1 MVSIDTVY
9 QRVLAIA
16 NKEQRG
22 YVTPQEFN
30 LLANQ
35 AQMETFEGYFTVKAS
50 LVGVTGN
57 ETEYSD
63 AIKTINERISLFKTH
78 NHLTKSGSF
87 FLHPSDMYKLGTVWY
102 TESGIQYGVELQ
114 EINYDELIDI
124 NKSPLTSPTQ
134 NHPIYIRREE
144 GLKIFPTG
152 GWSNNK
158 IIASYIKKPKKV
170 EWGYVVVNGEALY
183 NASSS
188 QNFELHESEEP
199 VLVMKIL
206 GLAGVVLQKSD
217 LMTIGQQQQTT

>member
-124 NKSPLTSPTQ
+124 NNSPLTSPTQ

>member
-1 MVSIDTVY
+1 
-9 QRVLAIA
+9 
-16 NKEQRG
+16 
-22 YVTPQEFN
+22 
-30 LLANQ
+30 
-35 AQMETFEGYFTVKAS
+35 
-50 LVGVTGN
+50 
-57 ETEYSD
+57 
-63 AIKTINERISLFKTH
+63 
-78 NHLTKSGSF
+78 
-87 FLHPSDMYKLGTVWY
+87 MYKLGTVWY
-102 TESGIQYGVELQ
+102 SESGIQYGVELQ

-134 NHPIYIRREE
+134 NHPFYIRREE

>member
-199 VLVMKIL
+199 VLGMMIL

>member
-22 YVTPQEFN
+22 YITPQEFN

-35 AQMETFEGYFTVKAS
+35 AQMAIFNQYFSDMNKVA
-50 LVGVTGN
+50 LLPGN

-63 AIKTINERISLFKTH
+63 AEKVLNEKISLFKTH
-78 NHLTKSGSF
+78 ENLTKSGSF
-87 FLHPSDMYKLGTVWY
+87 FLHPENMYKLGTVWY
-102 TESGIQYGVELQ
+102 SESGIQYGVELQ
-114 EINYDELIDI
+114 EIDYDELIDI

-134 NHPIYIRREE
+134 THPIYIRREE

-158 IIASYIKKPKKV
+158 IIATYVRRPNKV
-170 EWGYVVVNGEALY
+170 GWGYVVVNEQALY
-183 NASSS
+183 NEHK
-188 QNFELHESEEP
+188 N
-199 VLVMKIL
+199 K
-206 GLAGVVLQKSD
+206 
-217 LMTIGQQQQTT
+217 